1 MKRFSLIL
9 ALMSLLVVFAVPAMA
24 QDACEDELGCVVIG
38 ADDPIVIGSMLTV
51 SGPTA
56 FLGNDSLGG
65 IELAILLRDGM
76 SMDREIE
83 LVEED
88 SLCSAEGGQQAA
100 QRIAADESM
109 LGVIGT
115 SCSSAGVAALPI
127 ISEAGLLMI
136 SPTNTGPVLTNASEE
151 EGGVYQAGYFRTAHN
166 DLFQGRIAA
175 EFIYNQLGSMTLATV
190 HDGSPYADGLQAV
203 MAEVFTDLGG
213 ETVFQGA
220 VNVGDTDMTAILTEI
235 ATFAPD
241 VLYFPLFEPESNFMA
256 AQARE
261 IPGLENTILM
271 GADASFADS
280 FPENTGDAAIG
291 MYFSSP
297 FVSPEDTEYAD
308 FLALWDE
315 EIGGVPP
322 SGFHAHAYDA
332 TNILLDAIEAT
343 AVEDADGNLVVGRQ
357 ALRDAVAATEMFD
370 GLTGVLTCQEES
382 PFAGDCATG
391 EALAIFQITEAE
403 VNDNNWPP
411 PVVFLPGADMDDMD
425 EMDMEDS
432 EEESSDD

>member
-56 FLGNDSLGG
+56 FLGTDSLGG
-65 IELAILLRDGM
+65 IELAILGRDGM
-76 SMDREIE
+76 LLGREIE

-100 QRIAADESM
+100 QRVAADESM

-175 EFIYNQLGSMTLATV
+175 EFVYNELGSMTLATV

-203 MAEVFTDLGG
+203 MAEVFADLGG
-213 ETVFQGA
+213 EVVFQGA

-235 ATFAPD
+235 ATTAPD

-280 FPENTGDAAIG
+280 FPENTGDASIG

-332 TNILLDAIEAT
+332 TNILLDAIEVA

-411 PVVFLPGADMDDMD
+411 PVAFLPGADMDDDMGD
-425 EMDMEDS
+425 MDMEAT
-432 EEESSDD
+432 EESE

>member
-1 MKRFSLIL
+1 MKRFWLII
-9 ALMSLLVVFAVPAMA
+9 ALMSLLAILAVPTVIA
-24 QDACEDELGCVVIG
+24 QDSCEDELGCVVIG
-38 ADDPIVIGSMLTV
+38 EDDPIVIGSMLTV

-56 FLGNDSLGG
+56 FLGSDSLGG
-65 IELAILLRDGM
+65 IELAILGREGM
-76 SMDREIE
+76 LLGREIE

-127 ISEAGLLMI
+127 ISESGLLMI

-175 EFIYNQLGSMTLATV
+175 EFAYNELSAMTLATV

-203 MAEVFTDLGG
+203 MAEVFADLGG
-213 ETVFQGA
+213 EVVFQGA

-235 ATFAPD
+235 ATFSPD

-261 IPGLENTILM
+261 IPGLEDTLLM

-297 FVSPEDTEYAD
+297 FVSPEDTEYAA
-308 FLALWDE
+308 FLELWDE

-332 TNILLDAIEAT
+332 TNILLDAIEVA
-343 AVEDADGNLVVGRQ
+343 AVDNGDGTVTVGRQ

-391 EALAIFQITEAE
+391 EALAIFQITEEE
-403 VNDNNWPP
+403 VNNNNWPP
-411 PVVFLPGADMDDMD
+411 PVVFLPSAEADMDDM
-425 EMDMEDS
+425 EMEAT
-432 EEESSDD
+432 EESE